1 MRVFFARPS
10 KGGQHFVVDSRGRAR
25 LSEAGIVG
33 TKAAGLAA
41 ACALLAVA
49 PETGPGAR
57 LIAAGQSVAKSAADY
72 IRARSPGLRAHA
84 DLVKIKHPR
93 AAPHRIVHAAP
104 RPRRPAPALPILAPP
119 PAPVPLLFESAELA
133 PGFVPVIAGPVPV
146 FGERPAVP
154 CCFEGINPPI
164 TTAVG
169 GIFLPGGG
177 GPPPPPP
184 SIPEPSTWALMIL
197 GFGIV
202 GAAWRRRR
210 VLMRIVRTLPML
222 CCQRVLLLA
231 DVPAG

>member
-10 KGGQHFVVDSRGRAR
+10 KGGLHFIVDSRGRAR

-49 PETGPGAR
+49 PETGPGAQ
-57 LIAAGQSVAKSAADY
+57 LIAAGQSVVKSAADY
-72 IRARSPGLRAHA
+72 IRARSPGVRSRA
-84 DLVKIKHPR
+84 DLIKTKHPR
-93 AAPHRIVHAAP
+93 VAPRRIVRAAP
-104 RPRRPAPALPILAPP
+104 RPHRPAPALPVLVPP
-119 PAPVPLLFESAELA
+119 PPPVPLLFESAELA
-133 PGFVPVIAGPVPV
+133 PGFGPVFAGPVPV

-154 CCFEGINPPI
+154 CCFEGFNPPL

-169 GIFLPGGG
+169 GIFGGGG
-177 GPPPPPP
+177 GPGPPPP
-184 SIPEPSTWALMIL
+184 SVPEPSAWALMIL

-210 VLMRIVRTLPML
+210 ALIRIARALPLL
-222 CCQRVLLLA
+222 CCRHVLLLR
-231 DVPAG
+231 DVRAG